1 MRTIRLL
8 RHLAYF
14 PWRTRAAFP
23 PATLRAVAA
32 AIRAAEQRHGGEI
45 RFAVEGALDLPELW
59 RGLSPR
65 DRAVEVFSQL
75 RVWDTE
81 NNDGVLIYLLLA
93 DRDVEI
99 VADRGVHRNA
109 GPQAWEAV
117 CRDMEALLREGRFE
131 QAALHGVK
139 GVSAVLARHALPRR
153 SDNRN
158 ELPDWPVLLRW

>member
-1 MRTIRLL
+1 MRLARLL
-8 RHLAYF
+8 RHLTYA
-14 PWRTRAAFP
+14 PWRVRAAFP
-23 PATLRAVAA
+23 PATLRTIAA

-59 RGLSPR
+59 RDLSPR
-65 DRAVEVFSQL
+65 ERAIEVFSQL

-99 VADRGVHRNA
+99 VADRGIHRRA
-109 GPQAWEAV
+109 DPGAWEQV
-117 CRDMEALLREGRFE
+117 CHGMEALLRERRFDE
-131 QAALHGVK
+131 AALHGVA
-139 GVSAVLARHALPRR
+139 GVGELLARHAPQRAPGEH
-153 SDNRN
+153 N

>member
-1 MRTIRLL
+1 MRLARLL
-8 RHLAYF
+8 RHLTYA
-14 PWRTRAAFP
+14 PWRVRAAFP
-23 PATLRAVAA
+23 TATLHAVAA

-59 RGLSPR
+59 RDLSPR
-65 DRAVEVFSQL
+65 ERAIEVFSQL

-99 VADRGVHRNA
+99 VADRGIHRRA
-109 GPQAWEAV
+109 GPGAWEPV
-117 CRDMEALLREGRFE
+117 CRGMEALLREHRFGE
-131 QAALHGVK
+131 AALHGVA
-139 GVSAVLARHALPRR
+139 GVSELLARHAPPRPPGG
-153 SDNRN
+153 RN